1 MFGASVSEMA
11 FGWHCSMG
19 RSVQMSTLITEH
31 AQCKIAQ
38 CKIEQGNKAAIAK
51 LRTSNYKN
59 FHVELCAV
67 NIHFL

>member
-31 AQCKIAQ
+31 AQCKI
-38 CKIEQGNKAAIAK
+38 EQGNKAALAK